1 MLASGPAYAD
11 EVVLGDGA
19 VLTGEAR
26 TVGERVVVKMDLGT
40 IVLEKSEVKE
50 IRESD
55 SPLEEL
61 ETRRAKLAPSDA
73 AGHRA
78 LAEWAEQRG
87 LETQARVLWRKVI
100 ELQPNDARA
109 REKLGEKL
117 HEGKWLDEDALMQAK
132 GFVRYFGEWLTPEQ
146 IKEREAE
153 ASTRRTARLE
163 EERARRAKLESERQ
177 QLAAQKQE
185 EEDDFESEKY
195 WIAWN
200 PWLSTPMTWSNPYQT
215 KTFNSAVSKYIRSKF
230 NHTQNAVRPTLQP
243 GVASKFHA
251 VGVNSQYRRSR
262 P

>member
-1 MLASGPAYAD
+1 MLAAAPAYAD

-19 VLTGEAR
+19 VLTGDAR

-40 IVLEKSEVKE
+40 IVLEKSQVKE
-50 IRESD
+50 IRESK

-61 ETRRAKLAPSDA
+61 EARRAKLAPSDL

-78 LAEWAEQRG
+78 LAEWAEQQG
-87 LETQARVLWRKVI
+87 LETQARSLWRRVV
-100 ELQPNDARA
+100 ELQPNEARA

-117 HEGKWLDEDALMQAK
+117 HEGKWLDEDELMEAK

-146 IKEREAE
+146 IKEREAQ
-153 ASTRRTARLE
+153 AATRRTARLE
-163 EERARRAKLESERQ
+163 EERARAAKLASEREQ
-177 QLAAQKQE
+177 WAAQKQQ

-215 KTFNSAVSKYIRSKF
+215 KTFNSAVSRYISSKF
-230 NHTQNAVRPTLQP
+230 NRSQNSVRPSLQP